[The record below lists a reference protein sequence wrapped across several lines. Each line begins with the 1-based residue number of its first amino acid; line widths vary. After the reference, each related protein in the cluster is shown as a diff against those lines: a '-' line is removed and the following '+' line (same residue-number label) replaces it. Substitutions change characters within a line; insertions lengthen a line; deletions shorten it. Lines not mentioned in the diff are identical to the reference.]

1 MPGGLPG
8 VSASPDTPVV
18 SMQQGG
24 GSKDTWVVAHHPPLL
39 FSLLPPPGQP
49 IELRRSGYELPS
61 RVADNLYWLGRY
73 VERTEGMVRLLR
85 SVLNRLTTEA
95 GLAGTAGVPALLAS
109 FAENWETT
117 GNG

>member
-8 VSASPDTPVV
+8 VWASPDAPVV

-24 GSKDTWVVAHHPPLL
+24 GSKDTWVVAHHPPLP
-39 FSLLPPPGQP
+39 FSLLPPAGQP

-73 VERTEGMVRLLR
+73 VERTEGAVRLLR
-85 SVLNRLTTEA
+85 SVVNRLTA
-95 GLAGTAGVPALLAS
+95 GGGPAWQAGVPDLLRPPG
-109 FAENWETT
+109 W
-117 GNG
+117 